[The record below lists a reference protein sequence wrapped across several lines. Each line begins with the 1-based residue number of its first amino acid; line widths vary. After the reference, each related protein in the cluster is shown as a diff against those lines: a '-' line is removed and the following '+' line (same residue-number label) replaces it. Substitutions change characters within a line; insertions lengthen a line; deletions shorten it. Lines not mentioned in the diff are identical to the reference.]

1 MKSIVQDTTER
12 SPLIQRQENLSW
24 FSILKQSWKAALHLD
39 LSQITMIQAIP
50 GTIGFIIPLALGVVT
65 GHVIEGVSIAGGA
78 ASLGAVGLTYTYRS
92 RIRTMLLACI
102 AMAISA
108 FVGSVTSRIDILAI
122 LALGLWGFGAGLL
135 AAISQSAMVIG
146 VQAVLALIILSHFA
160 LDPLQALLQAALF
173 FAGCVFQLILVSL
186 FAPLQRTTIERTV
199 LSTAFHQLADYAIS
213 PDREESGGQLR
224 DALIKAQT
232 TLLDSNDQSQQG
244 RIFFALLEEAEKTRL
259 IFIVLRKLR
268 QGLGEE
274 VEQQTEHGAYLD
286 QIMQS
291 AAEELRQIADN
302 LKTTGKTT
310 NPGHPDTDERMKAA
324 LSTLRKTS
332 ACSSREEALRQ
343 EILSYCDRLRD
354 YLHRAGK
361 LSKSW
366 KYPQQRPSVRIKSL
380 QQASR
385 HLHST
390 QATLRDHLTLRSPA
404 MRHAIRLGVALA
416 LATTLYRTI
425 LQLPV
430 ERGYWIPLTV
440 LIVLRPDFSTTFTR
454 GIARTLG
461 TVLGAVLTTLL
472 ISRLAPGN
480 NILVIIDAI
489 FVYLAFSFL
498 FVSYALFSVFITVE
512 VVILLA
518 FVSAPPP
525 QTAAY
530 RAIDTVVGGILALL
544 IFFLWPT
551 WERSQVPAQ
560 IASRMEALGNY
571 LSAVMETYA
580 NPQAYNKAAID
591 NSHRDVR
598 LARSNVEASVQHALQ
613 EPGRYRLQTEIV
625 RGLLGAADTLALG
638 IITLEAYLLDN
649 PEHQALPEAKVF
661 AEKAHT
667 TLHIFAQAIQEQR
680 PVTESPPD
688 WQEELQALK
697 HAKATNRQQQKAFA
711 VEQRFVVGE
720 AKQIAHCLDS
730 MSQLLSNTNND

>member
-1 MKSIVQDTTER
+1 MKSIVQDMTER
-12 SPLIQRQENLSW
+12 SPLIQKQENLFW
-24 FSILKQSWKAALHLD
+24 FSVLKQSWKAALHLD
-39 LSQITMIQAIP
+39 LSQITMVQAIP
-50 GTIGFIIPLALGVVT
+50 STIGFIIPLALGVAT
-65 GHVIEGVSIAGGA
+65 GHIIEGVSIAGGA
-78 ASLGAVGLTYTYRS
+78 ASLGAVGLSYTYRS
-92 RIRTMLLACI
+92 RIRTMLLACV

-135 AAISQSAMVIG
+135 AAVSQSAMVIG
-146 VQAVLALIILSHFA
+146 VQAVLALIILTHFA
-160 LDPLQALLQAALF
+160 LDPLHALLQATLF
-173 FAGCVFQLILVSL
+173 FAGCVFQVILAFL
-186 FAPLQRTTIERTV
+186 FAPLQRTTIERTA

-213 PDREESGGQLR
+213 PDREKSGGQLR

-244 RIFFALLEEAEKTRL
+244 SIFFALLEEAEKIRL

-274 VEQQTEHGAYLD
+274 FKQQTEYGSYLD
-286 QIMQS
+286 QIMQA
-291 AAEELRQIADN
+291 AAEELQQIADD
-302 LKTTGKTT
+302 LKITSKTTS
-310 NPGHPDTDERMKAA
+310 HSDTDERMKAA
-324 LSTLRKTS
+324 LSTLRKTPTGT
-332 ACSSREEALRQ
+332 SRDEAVRQ
-343 EILSYCDRLRD
+343 EILPYCDRLRD
-354 YLHRAGK
+354 HLHRAGK
-361 LSKSW
+361 LAKSW
-366 KYPQQRPSVRIKSL
+366 KYPQQRLSIRIKSP

-404 MRHAIRLGVALA
+404 MRHAIRLGAALA

-461 TVLGAVLTTLL
+461 TMLGAVLTTLL
-472 ISRLAPGN
+472 ISWLAPGN

-489 FVYLAFSFL
+489 FVYLSFSFL
-498 FVSYALFSVFITVE
+498 FVNYTLFSVFITAE

-544 IFFLWPT
+544 IFVLWPT
-551 WERSQVPAQ
+551 WERSHVPAQ
-560 IASRMEALGNY
+560 IISRLEALGNY
-571 LSAVMETYA
+571 LSAVMEAYA
-580 NPQAYNKAAID
+580 NPHTYNTATID
-591 NSHRDVR
+591 SAHREVR

-613 EPGRYRLQTEIV
+613 EPGRYRLQAEIA
-625 RGLLGAADTLALG
+625 RGLLGAADTLAQS

-661 AEKAHT
+661 TERAHK
-667 TLHIFAQAIQEQR
+667 TLHQFAQAIQEQR
-680 PVTESPPD
+680 PVTESQTD

-697 HAKATNRQQQKAFA
+697 HARTMNRQQQKEFT
-711 VEQRFVVGE
+711 VEQRFVLGE
-720 AKQIAHCLDS
+720 AKQIVHCLRI